1 MDGMTLAAFVELLMR
16 QSASGLFVV
25 FVYALLKGWVVVGKD
40 HNTAL
45 SERDE
50 RYEEMIRIKDEQI
63 RILSMSRDRWERI
76 ALKALNVSERTVELA
91 EQARKE

>member
-1 MDGMTLAAFVELLMR
+1 MTLAAFVELLMR